1 VLELTASAK
10 AGNLPAQLWGGH
22 DPSRKTE
29 GVLFEGPT
37 SFLGKL
43 HAHVTELQPGG
54 GYGAHADKYDV
65 AIIVFS
71 GTVETLGKT
80 LGPGGSVYYA
90 AGELHGMRNVG
101 KEAAKYLVFEFHGA
115 NAGRKRARR
124 HAAESP
130 ER

>member
-1 VLELTASAK
+1 M
-10 AGNLPAQLWGGH
+10 
-22 DPSRKTE
+22 R
-29 GVLFEGPT
+29 VLFEGPT

-54 GYGAHADKYDV
+54 GYDAHADKYDV

-90 AGELHGMRNVG
+90 AGQRHGMRNVG
-101 KEAAKYLVFEFHGA
+101 KESAKYLVFEFHGP
-115 NAGRKRARR
+115 NAGRKATRR
-124 HAAESP
+124 KAAERQSLP
-130 ER
+130 

>member
-1 VLELTASAK
+1 M
-10 AGNLPAQLWGGH
+10 
-22 DPSRKTE
+22 R
-29 GVLFEGPT
+29 VLFEGPT

-80 LGPGGSVYYA
+80 LGPGGSIYYA

-101 KEAAKYLVFEFHGA
+101 KDAAKYLVFEFHGP